1 MKKILLPVFAVVA
14 MTLAFSSCGKKKEVQ
29 VPEETGP
36 KNLIEFGHFTGG
48 IEPWML
54 YKNGGKAELRHIKE
68 GELEVAIESTG
79 RIQYGIQPYYDGLR
93 RGARRCRCRLRYRRK
108 KAHRYSRAA

>member
-1 MKKILLPVFAVVA
+1 MKKFLLPVFAVLA
-14 MTLAFSSCGKKKEVQ
+14 MTLAFSSCEKKKEAQ

-79 RIQYGIQPYYDGLR
+79 KIQYGI
-93 RGARRCRCRLRYRRK
+93 
-108 KAHRYSRAA
+108 